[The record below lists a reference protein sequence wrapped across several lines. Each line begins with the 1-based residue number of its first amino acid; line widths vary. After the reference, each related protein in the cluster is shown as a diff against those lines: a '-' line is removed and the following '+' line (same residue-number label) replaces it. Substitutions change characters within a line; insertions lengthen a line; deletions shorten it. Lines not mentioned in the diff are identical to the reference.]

1 MTTRARLSR
10 HPNARALLYLP
21 FIILALIPVVAFA
34 FGPLT
39 GESFDVE
46 GPGGPF
52 LAFSAGLLSFL
63 SPCVLPLVPVYLMNL
78 SGASVENGK
87 IVADRRRTVSH
98 ALVFVSGFSVIFIL
112 LGVGAGLFGSYFFV
126 DHKAEMQQVA
136 GVLMILMGVI
146 LIPTYGARSPARSLL
161 ILAGLVAVFL
171 FLREVAQLHG
181 DAARQ
186 AQLAAIL
193 GVAWLRFAGYLE
205 LPFLQRTMRLEGG
218 SNRKVGYVRSG
229 VVGAGFAAGWTPCIG
244 PVLASILNLG
254 LASSSAWTASYLM
267 VAYSAGLAVP
277 FLIAA
282 FALSDIAPALRKM
295 NKYAPYIEVA
305 TGVMLI
311 GLGVLLWTGRLTGL
325 NSYFDFG
332 KFNEGL

>member
-1 MTTRARLSR
+1 MTARARLS
-10 HPNARALLYLP
+10 HPNARAFLYGP
-21 FIILALIPVVAFA
+21 FIILALIPIAAFA
-34 FGPLT
+34 LGPVRA
-39 GESFDVE
+39 ESFDVE

-87 IVADRRRTVSH
+87 IVASRRQTVSH
-98 ALVFVSGFSVIFIL
+98 ALVFVSGFSVVFIL
-112 LGVGAGLFGSYFFV
+112 LGVGAGLLGSFFFV

-136 GVLMILMGVI
+136 GVLMILMGVL
-146 LIPTYGARSPARSLL
+146 LIPTHGARSSARSLA
-161 ILAGLVAVFL
+161 ILATFVVVFL
-171 FLREVAQLHG
+171 FLREVAQLYG

-218 SNRKVGYVRSG
+218 ANRKVGYVRSG
-229 VVGAGFAAGWTPCIG
+229 IVGTGFAAGWTPCIG
-244 PVLASILNLG
+244 PVLASILELG
-254 LASSSAWTASYLM
+254 LTSSSAWTASYLM

-277 FLIAA
+277 FLITA
-282 FALSDIAPALRKM
+282 FALSDVAPILRKM
-295 NKYAPYIEVA
+295 NRYAPYIEVA
-305 TGVMLI
+305 TGIMLI
-311 GLGVLLWTGRLTGL
+311 GLGVLLWTSRLTGL
-325 NSYFDFG
+325 NTYFDFG